1 LISDLSLFD
10 SLMKTIQPI
19 FDSSRAEAE
28 SWQKEREVL
37 IGKTLELQL
46 KVEAL
51 QNKSGEIHRS
61 DKVLVTN
68 DNSHDC
74 IDCKYLRRIIA
85 REGKIKELEISA
97 LQKELNKKQRSIQSL
112 EKSPLPVVL

>member
-1 LISDLSLFD
+1 
-10 SLMKTIQPI
+10 MKKNQP
-19 FDSSRAEAE
+19 FLDSSRAEAE

-37 IGKTLELQL
+37 REKTLELQL
-46 KVEAL
+46 KVETL
-51 QNKSGEIHRS
+51 ESKSRETHCS
-61 DKVLVTN
+61 DKVFVTN
-68 DNSHDC
+68 DNIHDC

-97 LQKELNKKQRSIQSL
+97 LQQELNKKQKNIQNL